1 MISYILIR
9 VFSIYPHFDLLANGQ
24 FVIGLNSDAT
34 PVDTR
39 FLHVNM
45 MSFLQ
50 IIAYSFSSPENEH
63 GGGRTIKLHELKNKN
78 PQTTEF

>member
-34 PVDTR
+34 PVDTS
-39 FLHVNM
+39 FLHVDM

-50 IIAYSFSSPENEH
+50 IIVFYVISTDNSLLVLLS
-63 GGGRTIKLHELKNKN
+63 RK
-78 PQTTEF
+78 